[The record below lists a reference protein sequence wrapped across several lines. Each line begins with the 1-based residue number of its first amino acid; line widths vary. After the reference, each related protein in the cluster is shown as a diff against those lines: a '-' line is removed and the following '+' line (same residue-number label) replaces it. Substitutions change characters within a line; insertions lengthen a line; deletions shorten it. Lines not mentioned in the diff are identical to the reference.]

1 MIMMMTMMDGT
12 WHPPSFPRDDDEEEE
27 KEDDHDDNDDDNE
40 GKNAKIKGNKEKR
53 EGGKD

>member
-1 MIMMMTMMDGT
+1 MSQLA
-12 WHPPSFPRDDDEEEE
+12 HSEEEE
-27 KEDDHDDNDDDNE
+27 KEDDHRDNDDDNE